1 MSSFPDGPKT
11 LKFFVIVFQ
20 HEYVFHRAHMCPTH
34 LFWDKTYNITPLSPL
49 HFMVQT
55 LELQAFQN
63 FSHRKVFLT
72 Y

>member
-11 LKFFVIVFQ
+11 LKFFVIVFE
-20 HEYVFHRAHMCPTH
+20 HEYVYRARMCPTH
-34 LFWDKTYNITPLSPL
+34 LFWDKTYNIAPLSPL
-49 HFMVQT
+49 LFMVQI